1 MRCFHLLL
9 NTDHL
14 LAFWRL
20 NFGSKRTIL
29 SNILSTSWHSLFLH
43 GSSLL
48 PRQQI
53 KVLDRCSR
61 TSFRFLSYSVPLR
74 GPLPVGP
81 YKQKIKQKWYATL
94 TWLML
99 IVVVVYNLQ
108 DISLWF
114 ASITIVTGEG
124 IKKRSSRNLH
134 VLHFII
140 NYASNEAPPTFSFM
154 WSTCRSI
161 VKVPD
166 VEHLLY
172 VVESKRFLW
181 TFITVMLW
189 YATKCAQC
197 SPYVINVI

>member
-1 MRCFHLLL
+1 V
-9 NTDHL
+9 TD
-14 LAFWRL
+14 
-20 NFGSKRTIL
+20 
-29 SNILSTSWHSLFLH
+29 SLFLH
-43 GSSLL
+43 GSSLH

-53 KVLDRCSR
+53 KDLGRCSR
-61 TSFRFLSYSVPLR
+61 TSFRFLSYSVPLC

-81 YKQKIKQKWYATL
+81 YKQKIKQKWHATL

-108 DISLWF
+108 DIPLWF

-140 NYASNEAPPTFSFM
+140 NHASNEAPPPTFSFM
-154 WSTCRSI
+154 WSMCRSI

-166 VEHLLY
+166 EEHLLY

-181 TFITVMLW
+181 TLVTVMLW
-189 YATKCAQC
+189 YAAKCAQC
-197 SPYVINVI
+197 SPYGINVI